1 MIVLIIG
8 FYKKWII
15 AFCTSNGPL
24 ATNHFEYLALKEGV
38 IFAQNVNFVAFEL
51 RAIMQVSV
59 NG

>member
-1 MIVLIIG
+1 MTILIIE
-8 FYKKWII
+8 FYKKWIVT
-15 AFCTSNGPL
+15 FCTSKGPL

-38 IFAQNVNFVAFEL
+38 IFAQNANFVAFEL